1 MSIILH
7 ISSLLS
13 EWSQKEQFISHG
25 LLILIVNTISVK
37 MRTRSSGTM
46 TRYTCI
52 WEECPER
59 HLNIDKMINDC
70 YHFREHSEWW
80 QKPTLFEI
88 FFQRIICLYI
98 PLYQRKICLKFA
110 VLKTYLHAINFI
122 KYTAEWLI
130 WAYCILHI
138 MISILNITC
147 QICLKWQ
154 YIK

>member
-59 HLNIDKMINDC
+59 HLNIDTMINDC
-70 YHFREHSEWW
+70 YHFRDHSEWR
-80 QKPTLFEI
+80 QKPTLFET
-88 FFQRIICLYI
+88 FSQRIICLYI

-110 VLKTYLHAINFI
+110 ALKIYLYSINFI
-122 KYTAEWLI
+122 KYTAEYWYRLV
-130 WAYCILHI
+130 WALHD
-138 MISILNITC
+138 IT
-147 QICLKWQ
+147 
-154 YIK
+154 